1 MKARTGCCFVA
12 MIVAALV
19 IPPAGDA
26 VAAEAS
32 NTGYPRLMQG
42 PMVGALAPTEVK
54 IWVRTSGP
62 YAVTVQYDTDP
73 ELASPRETEPIETT
87 KADDYT
93 GVVVVSGLEPATE
106 YFYRITVDGIRDRY
120 LEQLEPFRFET
131 APPPDEAAN
140 LRIAFGSC
148 PKYQD
153 DRIQPIW
160 PWVAHYRPD
169 ILFWIGDNVYAD
181 TLDPDI
187 IREEYRRQRDVP
199 ALQPILRDVSHL
211 AVWDDHDYGLN
222 NHDRTN
228 PIKEGAYVAFL
239 EYWANPSYGLPEVKG
254 VFFKYTW
261 GRVDFFFLDDRWY
274 RDPAEAP
281 DVPGKTMLGDGQLG
295 WLKSELAASNAVFKV
310 LVSGSGFSV
319 EKGVGGDSWA
329 AYLHERDALFDF
341 IRDREISGVVLLS
354 GDTHIGELNVIP
366 WSARGG
372 YDYYDL
378 VSSPLAQM
386 TPDSWLER
394 RPERRIWPAFFQS
407 SNFGLVDFHMGDAD
421 PYLVFQLI
429 DIHGRS
435 VWGRFELK
443 ASELVNG
450 VTSWPAKVHPVSK
463 QRQQHLD
470 AGKGYYEIPV
480 DN

>member
-1 MKARTGCCFVA
+1 MMLRNTCRLVA
-12 MIVAALV
+12 MILVALV
-19 IPPAGDA
+19 VPPAAELG
-26 VAAEAS
+26 AAEAS

-42 PMVGALAPTEVK
+42 PMVGALGPTEVR
-54 IWVRTSGP
+54 IWVRTTGP

-73 ELASPRETEPIETT
+73 EFTAPRETEPIEIT

-93 GVVVVSGLEPATE
+93 GVVVVSGLEPGTE
-106 YFYRITVDGIRDRY
+106 YFYRIIVDGIRDRY
-120 LEQLEPFRFET
+120 LEGLEPFRFET
-131 APPPDEAAN
+131 APPPGEAAD

-160 PWVAHYRPD
+160 PWVDHYDPD

-181 TLDPDI
+181 SLDPDI

-199 ALQPILRDVSHL
+199 ALQPILHNTSHL

-228 PIKEGAYVAFL
+228 PIKQGGYDAFL
-239 EYWANPSYGLPEVKG
+239 EYWANPSYGLPDVKG

-261 GRVDFFFLDDRWY
+261 GTVDFFFLDDRWY
-274 RDPAEAP
+274 RDPDVDP
-281 DVPGKTMLGDGQLG
+281 DVPGKTMLGAAQLE
-295 WLKSELAASNAVFKV
+295 WLKSELTASRAVFKV

-319 EKGVGGDSWA
+319 EKGPGGDSWA
-329 AYLHERDALFDF
+329 AFLNERNELFDF
-341 IRDREISGVVLLS
+341 IRDREIPGVVLLS

-366 WSARGG
+366 WSERGG

-407 SNFGLVDFHMGDAD
+407 SNFGLVDFHMDAD
-421 PYLVFQLI
+421 EPYLVFQLI

-435 VWGRFELK
+435 VWGRFELR

-450 VTSWPAKVHPVSK
+450 VTSWPAKVHPVSR
-463 QRQQHLD
+463 QRQENAD
-470 AGKGYYEIPV
+470 AGRGYYEE
-480 DN
+480 N

>member
-1 MKARTGCCFVA
+1 MRTCRRFWTA
-12 MIVAALV
+12 AALV
-19 IPPAGDA
+19 SILAGA
-26 VAAEAS
+26 VSEVTAAEAS
-32 NTGYPRLMQG
+32 STGYPRLMQG

-54 IWVRTSGP
+54 VWVRTSGP
-62 YAVTVQYDTDP
+62 YDVALEYDTDP
-73 ELASPRETEPIETT
+73 GFSSPRRSAAVETV

-93 GVVVVSGLEPATE
+93 GVIAVTGLEPATG
-106 YFYRITVDGIRDRY
+106 YFYRVIVDGIRDRY
-120 LEQLEPFRFET
+120 LEGLEPFRFET
-131 APPPDEAAN
+131 APPPGAAAD

-160 PWVAHYRPD
+160 PWVAHHEPD
-169 ILFWIGDNVYAD
+169 ILLWIGDNVYAD

-199 ALQPILRDVSHL
+199 ALQPILHDVSHL

-228 PIKEGAYVAFL
+228 PVKEGAYEAFR

-254 VFFKYTW
+254 VFFKYSW
-261 GRVDFFFLDDRWY
+261 GQVDFFVLDDRWY
-274 RDPAEAP
+274 RDPAEDP
-281 DVPGKTMLGDGQLG
+281 DLPGKTVLGSGQLA
-295 WLKSELAASNAVFKV
+295 WLKSQLAASTAVFKV

-319 EKGVGGDSWA
+319 EKGPGGDSWA
-329 AYLHERDALFDF
+329 AYLHERDELFDF

-366 WSARGG
+366 WSERGG

-407 SNFGLVDFHMGDAD
+407 SNFGLVDFHMDEED
-421 PYLVFQLI
+421 PRLVFQLI

-435 VWGRFELK
+435 VWGRFELR

-450 VTSWPAKVHPVSK
+450 VASWPGKVHPDELR
-463 QRQQHLD
+463 RQENAD
-470 AGKGYYEIPV
+470 AGRGYYENPAG
-480 DN
+480 N

>member
-1 MKARTGCCFVA
+1 MMTRRAVWTTMILMGMLTGAASTAFPAKASQ
-12 MIVAALV
+12 I
-19 IPPAGDA
+19 
-26 VAAEAS
+26 
-32 NTGYPRLMQG
+32 GYPRLMQG

-54 IWVRTSGP
+54 IWVRTTGE
-62 YAVTVQYDTDP
+62 YLVTVQYDTDR
-73 ELASPRETEPIETT
+73 EFTAPRETEPVRIT

-93 GVVVVSGLEPATE
+93 GVILVTGLEPATE
-106 YFYRITVDGIRDRY
+106 YFYRLTVDGIRDRY
-120 LEQLEPFRFET
+120 LKQLEPFRFET
-131 APPPDEAAN
+131 APRSGEAAG

-160 PWVAHYRPD
+160 RWVDHHQPD
-169 ILFWIGDNVYAD
+169 IFFWIGDNVYAD

-199 ALQPILRDVSHL
+199 GLQPILHHVSHL

-228 PIKEGAYVAFL
+228 PIKQGAYEAFVQ
-239 EYWANPSYGLPEVKG
+239 YWANPAYGLPEVKG

-281 DVPGKTMLGDGQLG
+281 DVPGKTMLGGGQLA
-295 WLKSELAASNAVFKV
+295 WLKSELETSGAVFKV

-319 EKGVGGDSWA
+319 EKGPGGDSWA
-329 AYLHERDALFDF
+329 AYLHERNELFDF
-341 IRDREISGVVLLS
+341 IRDQEISGVVLLS

-366 WSARGG
+366 WSGRGG
-372 YDYYDL
+372 YDLYDL

-407 SNFGLVDFHMGDAD
+407 SNFGLVEFFMDEDD
-421 PYLVFQLI
+421 PRLVFELI

-435 VWGRFELK
+435 VWGRFELR

-450 VTSWPAKVHPVSK
+450 VTSWPDKVHPICR
-463 QRQQHLD
+463 QRQD
-470 AGKGYYEIPV
+470 TFDSGKGYYEIPV
-480 DN
+480 ED

>member
-1 MKARTGCCFVA
+1 MTTCRRFWTA
-12 MIVAALV
+12 AALV
-19 IPPAGDA
+19 SILAG
-26 VAAEAS
+26 AASEATAAKAS
-32 NTGYPRLMQG
+32 QTGYPRLMQG

-54 IWVRTSGP
+54 VWVRTSGP
-62 YAVTVQYDTDP
+62 YAVALEYDTDP
-73 ELASPRETEPIETT
+73 GFSSPRRSEAVEIV

-93 GVVVVSGLEPATE
+93 GVITVTGLEPATE
-106 YFYRITVDGIRDRY
+106 YFYRVIVDGIRDRY
-120 LEQLEPFRFET
+120 LEGLEPFRFET
-131 APPPDEAAN
+131 APPPGEAAD

-160 PWVAHYRPD
+160 PWVAHYEPD

-199 ALQPILRDVSHL
+199 ALQPILHDISHL

-228 PIKEGAYVAFL
+228 PIKEGAYEAFL
-239 EYWANPSYGLPEVKG
+239 EYWANPSYGLPQVRG
-254 VFFKYTW
+254 IFFKYTW
-261 GRVDFFFLDDRWY
+261 GQVEFFFLDDRWY

-281 DVPGKTMLGDGQLG
+281 DEPGKTMLGSAQLE
-295 WLKSELAASNAVFKV
+295 WLESELEASDAVFKV

-319 EKGVGGDSWA
+319 EKGPGGDSWA
-329 AYLHERDALFDF
+329 AYLHERDHLFDF
-341 IRDREISGVVLLS
+341 IRDREITGVVLLS

-407 SNFGLVDFHMGDAD
+407 SNFGLVDFHMDDED
-421 PYLVFQLI
+421 PRLVFQLI

-435 VWGRFELK
+435 AWGRFELR

-463 QRQQHLD
+463 QRQENLEE
-470 AGKGYYEIPV
+470 GKGYYEAAV
-480 DN
+480 ED